1 MRGTCRRRIVAGFV
15 GCLVG
20 ASSGCMSLGPTTP
33 VSGTS
38 GFAFDSA
45 WASQGFLA
53 SEEQVSDALS
63 EAMVDLRMRP
73 TSQSRAEPDIS
84 IIDAQLA
91 DGRHA
96 RITLRTLDTGNLV
109 AIRIGRFGDQ
119 KYAQAI
125 LQRIGIRLG
134 TLPAEAIPD
143 EPPTSGSF
151 GSRLF
156 SKDAV
161 PNELMLRE
169 QINAGYR
176 DAIVP

>member
-1 MRGTCRRRIVAGFV
+1 LGLAVT
-15 GCLVG
+15 
-20 ASSGCMSLGPTTP
+20 ASGGCMSLGPTSP

-38 GFAFDSA
+38 GFTFDSG

-53 SEEQVSDALS
+53 SEEQVREALNDTM
-63 EAMVDLRMRP
+63 ADLKMRP
-73 TSQSRAEPDIS
+73 LSQSRADPAIS

-96 RITLRTLDTGNLV
+96 RITLRSLDTGLLV
-109 AIRIGRFGDQ
+109 AIRIGRFGDE

-161 PNELMLRE
+161 PDAEMLPD
-169 QINAGYR
+169 QANAGYR
-176 DAIVP
+176 DTMVP

>member
-1 MRGTCRRRIVAGFV
+1 
-15 GCLVG
+15 
-20 ASSGCMSLGPTTP
+20 MSLGPTTP

-38 GFAFDSA
+38 GFAFDSG

-53 SEEQVSDALS
+53 SEDQVREALS
-63 EAMVDLRMRP
+63 EAITDLKIRP
-73 TSQSRAEPDIS
+73 TGQSQAEPAIS
-84 IIDAQLA
+84 IIDGQLA
-91 DGRHA
+91 DGRHV

-109 AIRIGRFGDQ
+109 AIRIGHFGDQ
-119 KYAQAI
+119 KYSRAI

-143 EPPTSGSF
+143 DPPTSGSF

-161 PNELMLRE
+161 PNELMLRD

-176 DAIVP
+176 DAVVP